1 MSNWRVT
8 SECAQFSTADG
19 SRHRTDDRSARF
31 RLRRQEHGH
40 AGTVNSPSS
49 SPRSTTSGTP
59 TPTSPAL
66 PAAAEGIT
74 ITSADAFARFYL
86 QVIDYAAATG
96 DVTLLV
102 QSSDKGC
109 ISCDELSRHYSSVY
123 KAGGS
128 LTGDFRSRNVKST
141 GVRLNG
147 TKAAEITLSST
158 EGRHTLKPSAT
169 AKPTLFTGEAV
180 DWTLTLANQS
190 GQWVMYEIVQK

>member
-1 MSNWRVT
+1 V
-8 SECAQFSTADG
+8 
-19 SRHRTDDRSARF
+19 SARNSQ
-31 RLRRQEHGH
+31 LRT
-40 AGTVNSPSS
+40 TVSIGLAIGLLASGCGDKNTTTPTPSTPASTSTVPATS
-49 SPRSTTSGTP
+49 STP
-59 TPTSPAL
+59 TPTSPTL
-66 PAAAEGIT
+66 PAAAKGIT
-74 ITSADAFARFYL
+74 ITSADAFSRFYL

-96 DVTLLV
+96 DITLLV

-109 ISCDELSRHYSSVY
+109 ISCGELSRHYSSVY

-128 LTGDFRSRNVKST
+128 LTGDFQSRNVKST

-147 TKAAEITLSST
+147 TKAAEITLRST

-169 AKPTLFTGEAV
+169 AKPTPFTGEAV